1 MFSYFYQ
8 VLFENKYLRYGRQM
22 ESVALKKFSR
32 VYPNVKVMKSGLIVC
47 PELPFIGA
55 TPDAILIMEDGRRVC
70 LEIKCPY
77 TCKDKVIKVPYL
89 EINDGGLNVLK
100 SNHEYYI
107 QMQIQ
112 LYLAKCDYGILFVYS
127 SKDYKIAVVL
137 RDNQAI

>member
-1 MFSYFYQ
+1 
-8 VLFENKYLRYGRQM
+8 M

-89 EINDGGLNVLK
+89 ETNAGGLNVLK

>member
-1 MFSYFYQ
+1 
-8 VLFENKYLRYGRQM
+8 M